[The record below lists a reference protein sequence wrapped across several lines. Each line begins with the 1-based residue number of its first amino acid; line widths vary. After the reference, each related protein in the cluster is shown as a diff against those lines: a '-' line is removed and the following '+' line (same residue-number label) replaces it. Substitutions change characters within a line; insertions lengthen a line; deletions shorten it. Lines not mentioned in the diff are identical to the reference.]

1 MKWVLLN
8 LLDLFLKKGNKK
20 RNATLLAEECINRLE
35 LINLY
40 KQKYIREINLIQEK
54 DKAKNIKN
62 NMIDIDDITCVIDF
76 LNIEKDEY

>member
-1 MKWVLLN
+1 M
-8 LLDLFLKKGNKK
+8 
-20 RNATLLAEECINRLE
+20 
-35 LINLY
+35 INLY

-62 NMIDIDDITCVIDF
+62 NMIDNDDIICVIDF

>member
-1 MKWVLLN
+1 M
-8 LLDLFLKKGNKK
+8 
-20 RNATLLAEECINRLE
+20 
-35 LINLY
+35 INLY